1 MENGKFP
8 EEIPSAHNIKFLRRK
23 NQKANGCNKNKT
35 AEKEFSFINSS
46 EF

>member
-8 EEIPSAHNIKFLRRK
+8 EKIPTVHNVELFRSKS
-23 NQKANGCNKNKT
+23 QKANGGNKRKT